1 MSMQEAPPAQPLGQ
15 RTAETLPP
23 VTLPPVTP
31 PTSTFILQLFL
42 IPLLIVTIVV
52 LLWLLFGWIAHMGH
66 ENAADLVR
74 GIERGDAGSGQLAFE
89 LAGLL
94 RSSDPRYDALRRDS
108 ELAGRLATFLERDLN
123 EPLTRADDKRVMR
136 RMYLCRVLGE
146 FHVPTGLPVLLRAAK
161 EEKDPIDI
169 EIRFSALE
177 AIASLAD
184 HCTPDVTQAEPVLTT
199 LLDASR
205 EQDDSSASPMKST
218 VGEPTAYRPHAEL
231 RAVTAYALGVI
242 GGEQATE
249 RLKQMLHD
257 SYPNARFNAATGLA
271 RHGDA
276 ECMGVLREML
286 DPNNLLAV
294 KDESNPN
301 DQARKRTTVL
311 LNGIKATLL
320 FADNNPT
327 ADLSPLKESL
337 EKLAS
342 SPLDSVTIERHKV
355 KSAATE
361 ALRLLDA
368 KQNGRRS

>member
-1 MSMQEAPPAQPLGQ
+1 
-15 RTAETLPP
+15 
-23 VTLPPVTP
+23 
-31 PTSTFILQLFL
+31 
-42 IPLLIVTIVV
+42 
-52 LLWLLFGWIAHMGH
+52 MGH
-66 ENAADLVR
+66 ENAVDLVR

-94 RSSDPRYDALRRDS
+94 RSSDPKHDALRRDS

-146 FHVPTGLPVLLRAAK
+146 FHVSTGLRVLLRAAK

-184 HCTPDVTQAEPVLTT
+184 HCTPNVIQTEPVLTT

-205 EQDDSSASPMKST
+205 EQDDSSASPTKST
-218 VGEPTAYRPHAEL
+218 SGEPTLYRPHAEL
-231 RAVTAYALGVI
+231 RAIAAYALGVV
-242 GGEQATE
+242 GGKQADE
-249 RLKQMLHD
+249 RLHQMLQD

-271 RHGDA
+271 RHGGA
-276 ECMGVLREML
+276 ECVSVLREML
-286 DPNNLLAV
+286 DPTNPLAV
-294 KDESNPN
+294 KDEATPN

-311 LNGIKATLL
+311 LNGVKATLL
-320 FADNNPT
+320 FANNNPT
-327 ADLSPLKESL
+327 AELTPLKDSL

-342 SPLDSVTIERHKV
+342 SPLDGVTIERQKV
-355 KSAATE
+355 QSAATE
-361 ALRLLDA
+361 ALRLLDKKKSA
-368 KQNGRRS
+368 NKT